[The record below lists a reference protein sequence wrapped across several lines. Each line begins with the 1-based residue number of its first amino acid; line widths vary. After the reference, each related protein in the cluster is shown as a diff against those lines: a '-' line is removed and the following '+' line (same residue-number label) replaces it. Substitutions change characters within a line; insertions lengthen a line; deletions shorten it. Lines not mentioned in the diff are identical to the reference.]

1 MNNLYV
7 IANQHLDRFRK
18 ADGSWTPD
26 INEAEQMGLHDA
38 LEKEIEVHMGGEKLI
53 QLFEV
58 PLMHDAQYEDVM
70 SQADAA
76 ADFFDRHGI
85 DLGVEIGSGDETTWT
100 MKSRGSGETVTLTLA
115 DCDSFEVSE

>member
-7 IANQHLDRFRK
+7 IANEEFNSFRK
-18 ADGSWTPD
+18 ADGSWTDD
-26 INEAEQMGLHDA
+26 INDAEQMGLHVA
-38 LEKEIEVHMGGEKLI
+38 LEKEIEVHLGGEKLI

-58 PLMHDAQYEDVM
+58 PLMHDAQYADVM

>member
-1 MNNLYV
+1 MSNLYV
-7 IANQHLDRFRK
+7 IANEGLDSFRK
-18 ADGSWTPD
+18 ADGSWTD
-26 INEAEQMGLHDA
+26 DVNDAEQMGLHAA
-38 LEKEIEVHMGGEKLI
+38 LEKEIEVHLSGEKMI
-53 QLFEV
+53 RLFEV

-70 SQADAA
+70 SLADSA

-85 DLGVEIGSGDETTWT
+85 DLNIEIASGDETTWT

>member
-7 IANQHLDRFRK
+7 IANQGLDKFRK
-18 ADGSWTPD
+18 ADGSWTAD
-26 INEAEQMGLHDA
+26 MNEAEQMGLHDA

-58 PLMHDAQYEDVM
+58 PLMHDAQYEDAM

-85 DLGVEIGSGDETTWT
+85 DLSVEIASGDETTWT
-100 MKSRGSGETVTLTLA
+100 IKSRGSGETVTLNLA
-115 DCDSFEVSE
+115 DCDSFEVRE

>member
-7 IANQHLDRFRK
+7 IANQTLDRFRK
-18 ADGSWTPD
+18 ADGSWTGVID
-26 INEAEQMGLHDA
+26 EAEQMGLHAA

-58 PLMHDAQYEDVM
+58 PLMHDAQYEDAL
-70 SQADAA
+70 SLSDAA
-76 ADFFDRHGI
+76 AGFFDRHGI
-85 DLGVEIGSGDETTWT
+85 DLSVEIASGDETTWT
-100 MKSRGSGETVTLTLA
+100 MKSRGSGETVTVTLA